1 MTDLTNA
8 EIVAACMSA
17 VSDRD
22 PRIVAALD
30 LIESIGAAI
39 DNAATDS
46 LRLEL
51 AFGALDSVQF
61 ILSQPPLTVSQPA
74 LVQAS
79 PA

>member
-61 ILSQPPLTVSQPA
+61 ILSQPSLTVSQPA
-74 LVQAS
+74 VE
-79 PA
+79 

>member
-30 LIESIGAAI
+30 LIESIGAVI

-74 LVQAS
+74 TDQAS

>member
-61 ILSQPPLTVSQPA
+61 ILSQPPPTVSQPA
-74 LVQAS
+74 VE
-79 PA
+79 

>member
-17 VSDRD
+17 VSDCD

-46 LRLEL
+46 QRLEL

-61 ILSQPPLTVSQPA
+61 ILSQPPLTVSHRAP
-74 LVQAS
+74 VQAS

>member
-61 ILSQPPLTVSQPA
+61 ILSQLPLTVSQPA
-74 LVQAS
+74 VE
-79 PA
+79 

>member
-30 LIESIGAAI
+30 LIESISAAI

-51 AFGALDSVQF
+51 AFGALDGVQF
-61 ILSQPPLTVSQPA
+61 ILSQPSLTVSQPA
-74 LVQAS
+74 AQ
-79 PA
+79 

>member
-46 LRLEL
+46 ERLEL
-51 AFGALDSVQF
+51 AFVALDGVQF

-74 LVQAS
+74 LF
-79 PA
+79 

>member
-1 MTDLTNA
+1 
-8 EIVAACMSA
+8 MSA

-46 LRLEL
+46 QRLEL

-61 ILSQPPLTVSQPA
+61 ILSQPALTVSQPA
-74 LVQAS
+74 AQ
-79 PA
+79 

>member
-61 ILSQPPLTVSQPA
+61 ILSQPALTVSQPA
-74 LVQAS
+74 AQ
-79 PA
+79 

>member
-30 LIESIGAAI
+30 VIESIGAAI

-61 ILSQPPLTVSQPA
+61 ILSQPSLTVSQPA
-74 LVQAS
+74 AQ
-79 PA
+79 

>member
-1 MTDLTNA
+1 MTTQTTAD
-8 EIVAACMSA
+8 IVAACMSA

-30 LIESIGAAI
+30 LIESIGNAI

-61 ILSQPPLTVSQPA
+61 ILSQPQSTVSQPA
-74 LVQAS
+74 STEAG